1 MKFLY
6 QARTKEGDLKSGV
19 IEASSKEVAL
29 SLLQKLGYYVTYL
42 EEERPP
48 IYARELKI
56 FQRVSLKDLFVFSR
70 QFSILLNS
78 QVPVVESLMVLA
90 AQTKNLELKEII
102 LDLAK
107 EVEAGAPLSKTLLKY
122 PRVFSPLFVA
132 MVKTG
137 EVSGRLSQSFNY
149 LADYLEREY
158 NIRGKITGAMIYP
171 ALVFLVLLIILGTVI
186 FSVLPSLEGILIERG
201 VEIPF
206 FTKVILSFSRFLRK
220 KFLILIFLL
229 GIFSFLIFYYSRT
242 KEGKRIFDKISL
254 KIPFFGEITKLSI
267 LSRFAGNLSILTSAG
282 LTITEALEILQE
294 IVGNEIYESVISKIK
309 EGVKRGETIS
319 SISSL
324 YPDLFPPLFTQ
335 MVAVGENTGNLANCL
350 LLVSNFYQSEA
361 ERSIE
366 KFLRVLEPLLIII
379 LGGLVGGLMFSVLLP
394 LYKTIG
400 TY

>member
-6 QARTKEGDLKSGV
+6 QARTKEGDLKSGI

-78 QVPVVESLMVLA
+78 QVPIVESLMVLA

-107 EVEAGAPLSKTLLKY
+107 EVEAGTPLSKTLLKY

-186 FSVLPSLEGILIERG
+186 FSVLPSLEGILNERG

-206 FTKVILSFSRFLRK
+206 
-220 KFLILIFLL
+220 
-229 GIFSFLIFYYSRT
+229 
-242 KEGKRIFDKISL
+242 
-254 KIPFFGEITKLSI
+254 
-267 LSRFAGNLSILTSAG
+267 LT
-282 LTITEALEILQE
+282 
-294 IVGNEIYESVISKIK
+294 
-309 EGVKRGETIS
+309 
-319 SISSL
+319 
-324 YPDLFPPLFTQ
+324 
-335 MVAVGENTGNLANCL
+335 
-350 LLVSNFYQSEA
+350 
-361 ERSIE
+361 
-366 KFLRVLEPLLIII
+366 
-379 LGGLVGGLMFSVLLP
+379 
-394 LYKTIG
+394 
-400 TY
+400 